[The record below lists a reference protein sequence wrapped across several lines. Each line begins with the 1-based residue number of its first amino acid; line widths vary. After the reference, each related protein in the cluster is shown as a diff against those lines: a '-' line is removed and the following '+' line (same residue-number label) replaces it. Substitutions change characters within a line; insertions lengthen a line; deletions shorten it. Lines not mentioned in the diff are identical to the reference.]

1 MAICLISRANTPS
14 LVGLACY
21 VHEPRPGLMLS
32 DKTLR
37 LNIDSRL
44 AIPRFIGYLLQASSS
59 RRQIEMSGTGSSG
72 SMKNIS
78 QDEIRS
84 LVLPLPR
91 MQEQYRILASLESS
105 RKRLDVLRREV
116 SKLRLLKTGLMDDL

>member
-1 MAICLISRANTPS
+1 
-14 LVGLACY
+14 
-21 VHEPRPGLMLS
+21 MLS

-91 MQEQYRILASLESS
+91 MQEQYRILATVENASL
-105 RKRLDVLRREV
+105 RVDALRREL
-116 SKLRLLKTGLMDDL
+116 SKLRLLKQGMMDDLLTGRVRARVSA